1 MFQEAKECILVGLHW
16 EVRPSAVR
24 GSNGTGSQLLRVTA
38 TTYSRAGQIVQMTLK
53 ASFRLPADNWDDFN
67 CLSQFISGQLNK
79 HPSRMWKVQQ
89 DNFLLFWTDRQE
101 NIHRHCLALCG
112 LMRYCMNS
120 GTSWSWSHCT
130 AACLI
135 IYRMAAWG
143 WHITN
148 HISVITAR
156 ADD

>member
-1 MFQEAKECILVGLHW
+1 M
-16 EVRPSAVR
+16 R
-24 GSNGTGSQLLRVTA
+24 GSNGAGSQLLRVTA

-89 DNFLLFWTDRQE
+89 DNFLLFRTDRQE
-101 NIHRHCLALCG
+101 NIHRHCLAASCG
-112 LMRYCMNS
+112 FTRYCMNS
-120 GTSWSWSHCT
+120 GWLWPHCT

-135 IYRMAAWG
+135 IYRIMAGRG

-148 HISVITAR
+148 HIPVITAQ
-156 ADD
+156 ADDLSSPPHGVRWHRPQ